1 MMYSCSNVTILLSIK
16 IGVGSVITKDISCNS
31 LAYGNPC
38 KVVREINENDSKKYK
53 KELFKGAKI
62 NN

>member
-1 MMYSCSNVTILLSIK
+1 MYSCSNVTILLSIK
-16 IGVGSVITKDISCNS
+16 IGVGSVVTKDIPCNS

-53 KELFKGAKI
+53 KELLEGAKI
-62 NN
+62 IN